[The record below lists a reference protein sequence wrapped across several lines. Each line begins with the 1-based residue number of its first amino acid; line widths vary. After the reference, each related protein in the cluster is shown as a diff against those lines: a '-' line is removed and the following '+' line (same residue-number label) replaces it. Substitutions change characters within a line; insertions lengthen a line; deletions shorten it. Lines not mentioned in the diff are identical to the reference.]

1 MASRGKTNPDD
12 FTASCRV
19 GGELQ
24 EERSTGPPPLPR
36 RDVKLAS
43 FSIIC
48 AGNSEPP
55 RGALLFPRS
64 IRRANMWAAAHF
76 RRRPVDSCRL
86 FTSSQWT
93 GLLKPRL
100 PEAPFLRRV
109 HRQQLWSLLMLFYL
123 TYLFCEIESSG
134 EVGGSST
141 LRLCDTTGYENLQGR
156 RCRLL
161 LPAFWTENVL
171 AIPSCCHTLTVE
183 NVLIDKINNNHRQSF
198 ISYLNFFPSFML
210 TAGVDVEEKLSK

>member
-1 MASRGKTNPDD
+1 MFAVRAAHCGAGVSVDLMASRGKTNPDD
-12 FTASCRV
+12 FTASCRL

-24 EERSTGPPPLPR
+24 EERSAGPPPLPR

-64 IRRANMWAAAHF
+64 IHRANMWAAAHF

-93 GLLKPRL
+93 RLRKPRL
-100 PEAPFLRRV
+100 PEAAFPQRV
-109 HRQQLWSLLMLFYL
+109 HRLQLWSLLMLFFIPI
-123 TYLFCEIESSG
+123 YLFSEI
-134 EVGGSST
+134 
-141 LRLCDTTGYENLQGR
+141 
-156 RCRLL
+156 
-161 LPAFWTENVL
+161 
-171 AIPSCCHTLTVE
+171 
-183 NVLIDKINNNHRQSF
+183 
-198 ISYLNFFPSFML
+198 
-210 TAGVDVEEKLSK
+210 